1 MNREVELAKKI
12 LESKGYKVSRLKESS
27 YNYSGHNVSDDLQQY
42 LVTVVL
48 GGTDGDGE
56 TGMIEPDYYTELVS
70 AIDEED
76 AKHQVEKVLDP
87 GDGITEIHL
96 ATPEEIAE
104 WEHSAYEYMDEAHT
118 VELYKTHTGE
128 PERKRFIDYKSAK
141 EFADSNT
148 ENYEEILI
156 TIPTVNGP
164 STVNSWNK
172 SDGWYRTV
180 ESKKMNESIKESDDL
195 KYIGNTNGYLIYRKI
210 ENGKGVWFAKRQDDS
225 DDKMFPIS
233 YDQARGFKEMPD
245 ETEIEKLQRKM
256 GKMLL
261 PQNESVD
268 DRQQRRIVRRIAN
281 EVIQSRG
288 ENNSI
293 GTYDAF
299 IRKMIDNWATSG
311 HDRDFIKAA
320 IEKSFDKEFRVKESQ
335 VITISK
341 PDDLVGHNPKFRVTY
356 SAAPGETTSMTIEA
370 TDERAVEAIIS
381 GRFKRRGKTPP
392 KFLSIERVSD
402 IKESSES
409 PHTESY
415 RGYSIQSYDDF
426 GATVYK
432 NGKKIR
438 EFENIDDARE
448 YIDGLTESINPLQ
461 KAILKSIK
469 RLHESSGLDYDEMQ
483 YWNPIAIGSKV
494 ADYLGTDATQEEI
507 ESEISKILDRSDSKF
522 QRAVDEAL
530 HQIEIDKESMSYD
543 PMQGNKY
550 HIGGSTPNVTETGTD
565 YDIHDGGYTDDPEL
579 AIIKWLRLSKNS
591 PMSIS
596 IDTNKNAHAQELLQW
611 VVDNEEKFRK
621 LCAEYNC
628 PYKIDYMIDEC
639 KKKLERPSNFETK
652 YNYPDQIYPFAIG

>member
-12 LESKGYKVSRLKESS
+12 LENKGYKVSRKMKESYSPNTLEELIREYAPKLQYGGEALASIWDDIVQEYGDEDLANDVIEALENEDVYESKEVNEAGGYAWMVNHPS
-27 YNYSGHNVSDDLQQY
+27 YDPIGA
-42 LVTVVL
+42 
-48 GGTDGDGE
+48 
-56 TGMIEPDYYTELVS
+56 P
-70 AIDEED
+70 AISEEDRKKSEED
-76 AKHQVEKVLDP
+76 AVARERAFLDKRRKEEK
-87 GDGITEIHL
+87 
-96 ATPEEIAE
+96 APED
-104 WEHSAYEYMDEAHT
+104 YEYNSVLNKFVKYNDDHT
-118 VELYKTHTGE
+118 N
-128 PERKRFIDYKSAK
+128 F
-141 EFADSNT
+141 
-148 ENYEEILI
+148 EI
-156 TIPTVNGP
+156 
-164 STVNSWNK
+164 W
-172 SDGWYRTV
+172 
-180 ESKKMNESIKESDDL
+180 NESIEESDDL
-195 KYIGNTNGYLIYRKI
+195 KYVGNTNGYSTYRKI

-268 DRQQRRIVRRIAN
+268 DRQQRRIIRDIAN

-311 HDRDFIKAA
+311 QDRDFIKAA
-320 IEKSFDKEFRVKESQ
+320 IEKLFDKEFRVKESQ

-356 SAAPGETTSMTIEA
+356 SSAPGETTSMTIEA

-381 GRFKRRGKTPP
+381 GRFKRRGKNPP

-402 IKESSES
+402 IKESSEA

-415 RGYSIQSYDDF
+415 KGYSIQSYDDF
-426 GATVYK
+426 GATIYK

-438 EFENIDDARE
+438 EFENVDDARE
-448 YIDGLTESINPLQ
+448 YIDGLNESMNPLQ

-621 LCAEYNC
+621 LCTEYNC
-628 PYKIDYMIDEC
+628 PYKIDYMIDGC

>member
-12 LESKGYKVSRLKESS
+12 LENKGYKVSRKMKES
-27 YNYSGHNVSDDLQQY
+27 YSPNTLEELIREYAPKLQY
-42 LVTVVL
+42 
-48 GGTDGDGE
+48 GGE
-56 TGMIEPDYYTELVS
+56 TLASIWDDIVQEYGDEDLANDVIEALENEDVYESTKVNESEIDDARREYHQRVSRYQHPNDPVGYPDF
-70 AIDEED
+70 DE
-76 AKHQVEKVLDP
+76 K
-87 GDGITEIHL
+87 
-96 ATPEEIAE
+96 
-104 WEHSAYEYMDEAHT
+104 AYEKQKAEGEEREKAFISKRRKEEGAPDDYEYDGRLNKFVKYNNDKTGFEIWDE
-118 VELYKTHTGE
+118 
-128 PERKRFIDYKSAK
+128 S
-141 EFADSNT
+141 
-148 ENYEEILI
+148 EE
-156 TIPTVNGP
+156 V
-164 STVNSWNK
+164 
-172 SDGWYRTV
+172 
-180 ESKKMNESIKESDDL
+180 L
-195 KYIGNTNGYLIYRKI
+195 K
-210 ENGKGVWFAKRQDDS
+210 
-225 DDKMFPIS
+225 
-233 YDQARGFKEMPD
+233 
-245 ETEIEKLQRKM
+245 
-256 GKMLL
+256 
-261 PQNESVD
+261 PQNESDSVD
-268 DRQQRRIVRRIAN
+268 DRQQRRIVRSIAN

-311 HDRDFIKAA
+311 QDRDFIKAA

-356 SAAPGETTSMTIEA
+356 SSAPGETTSMTIEA

-381 GRFKRRGKTPP
+381 GRFKRRGKNPP

-402 IKESSES
+402 IKESSEA

-415 RGYSIQSYDDF
+415 KGYTIQSYDDF
-426 GATVYK
+426 GATIYK

-448 YIDGLTESINPLQ
+448 YIDGLKESKSPLQ
-461 KAILKSIK
+461 KAILKSIE
-469 RLHESSGLDYDEMQ
+469 RLHESSGLDYDKMQ

-530 HQIEIDKESMSYD
+530 RQIEIDKESMSYD

-565 YDIHDGGYTDDPEL
+565 YDIYDGGYTDDPEL

-628 PYKIDYMIDEC
+628 PYKIDYMIDGC